1 MFDKL
6 LNEKNRYILFNLL
19 FSLIL
24 IGVFLLLIAILKD
37 SALYVISTFFK
48 EIFSNALLGI
58 LAIFITCSFIG
69 YIIYSTLNHKVIIKG
84 KVIQIQ
90 ESYSNDIQLLIYVT
104 EKKLSYLETSDFE
117 NLMYIFLK

>member
-48 EIFSNALLGI
+48 EIFS
-58 LAIFITCSFIG
+58 
-69 YIIYSTLNHKVIIKG
+69 Y
-84 KVIQIQ
+84 
-90 ESYSNDIQLLIYVT
+90 
-104 EKKLSYLETSDFE
+104 
-117 NLMYIFLK
+117 

>member
-37 SALYVISTFFK
+37 SALYVISSFFK

-84 KVIQIQ
+84 SIVYLTSLINLVQLF
-90 ESYSNDIQLLIYVT
+90 NLDII
-104 EKKLSYLETSDFE
+104 KLYFS
-117 NLMYIFLK
+117 KA